1 MTTTDPLAGIST
13 RFSPQRER
21 TPGRTDEVENSAGGF
36 VHGLDC
42 WQRLDRFL
50 ILGTTGGTY
59 YISEQKLTRENADV
73 VFECIARDPRL
84 TVARIVAVSVEG
96 RAPKPN
102 PAIFALAAAAG
113 SDNPVAREKALAA
126 LPDVCRTGTHLFTFV
141 GYVEQFRG
149 WGRALRRAVAD
160 WYLDKSPQQ
169 VAYQATKYA
178 QRNGWSHRDLLRL
191 SKPTPP
197 RGSDMD
203 EVLAKIVGKGVPPLE
218 KGLAHGNGKWGDGPG
233 VDYFMATEE
242 MKVVA
247 SPKRAIE
254 LIEQHNMP
262 WETLPSHLL
271 RDPLIWEALVPRMG
285 LTALIRNLGRMTD
298 IGYIAPFSNG
308 TNAVV
313 KRLSDAD
320 DLRQSRIHPLQV
332 LTAEAVYRRG
342 SGLKGSLTWKPAA
355 KVIDALDAAFYASF
369 GNVAPTGKR
378 TLNCLDVSGS
388 MGMGQVA
395 GSPLTP
401 REASVALAMLG
412 LAVEENAET
421 MAFTGGFVHLDLN
434 RTKSVADAVAAT
446 SHLPFDRTDCSVPML
461 WARKYSVPVDTFV
474 VYTDSETW
482 AGSVKPPQ
490 ALRMYREA
498 MGIDAKLVVVGMV
511 SNGFTIADPTDSGM
525 LDVVGMDTSVP
536 NLIAD
541 FSRGS
546 V

>member
-21 TPGRTDEVENSAGGF
+21 TPGRTDEVRNSAGGY
-36 VHGLDC
+36 VHQLDC
-42 WQRLDRFL
+42 WKRLDRFL

-73 VFECIARDPRL
+73 VFECIAKDPAL

-113 SDNPVAREKALAA
+113 SDDPVARRKALAA
-126 LPDVCRTGTHLFTFV
+126 LPDVCRTGTHLFSFV

-149 WGRALRRAVAD
+149 WGRALRRAVGD
-160 WYLDKSPQQ
+160 WYLAKSPQQ

-178 QRNGWSHRDLLRL
+178 QRGGWSHRDLLRL

-203 EVLAKIVGKGVPPLE
+203 EVLALTVGKPVKVPLD
-218 KGLAHGNGKWGDGPG
+218 GDTSFAGTK
-233 VDYFMATEE
+233 YFIATEE
-242 MKVVA
+242 MKTVS
-247 SPKRAIE
+247 SPREAVE
-254 LIEQHNMP
+254 LIERYNMP

-271 RDPLIWEALVPRMG
+271 RDPTIWAALVPRMG

-298 IGYIAPFSNG
+298 IGYIAPFSDG
-308 TNAVV
+308 TAEIV
-313 KRLSDAD
+313 KRLSDVA
-320 DLRQSRIHPLQV
+320 DLRQSRIHPLQI

-342 SGLKGSLTWKPAA
+342 AGLKGSLTWKPAA
-355 KVIDALDAAFYASF
+355 KVLEALDAAFYESF
-369 GNVAPTGKR
+369 GNVEPTGKR

-388 MGMGQVA
+388 MGSGYVA

-412 LAVEENAET
+412 LKVEENAET

-434 RTKSVADAVAAT
+434 RSKSLADAVEAT
-446 SHLPFDRTDCSVPML
+446 SRLPFDQTDCSVPML
-461 WARKYSVPVDTFV
+461 WAKKHSVPVDTFV

-482 AGSVKPPQ
+482 AGQVKPPQ
-490 ALRMYREA
+490 ALRAYREA

-511 SNGFTIADPTDSGM
+511 SNGFTIADPKDPGM
-525 LDVVGMDTSVP
+525 LDVVGFDTATP
-536 NLIAD
+536 NLISD
-541 FSRGS
+541 FSAGK